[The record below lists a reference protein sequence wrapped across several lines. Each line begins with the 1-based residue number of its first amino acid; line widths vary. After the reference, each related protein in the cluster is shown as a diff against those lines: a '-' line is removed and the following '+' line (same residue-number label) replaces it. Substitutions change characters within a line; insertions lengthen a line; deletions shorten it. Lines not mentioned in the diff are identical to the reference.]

1 MKVWKRIAAAALAA
15 VLAASLVSCSRD
27 NVDTKQ
33 SDSAEE
39 ITGQV
44 AGQIE
49 GSMGRYVE
57 QDLTFPEG
65 EVYFYNILSDGTI
78 RMMCSSGIYDSMD
91 QGESWALWNGQ
102 PEELKKLL
110 GEEVNMGNFKRKAIN
125 RAAIGSDGS
134 IFYCRLKGAEKY
146 SYYYM
151 DKDGSIREVKVTQED
166 GETPIELFY
175 MELYGSG
182 DLIAYDDMGR
192 VLRIDCSNGQ
202 IKHTFLEAEG
212 ETSEI
217 VSPVVVGD
225 RLFLFHM
232 IQNYEEDGTMNIKNI
247 SVDTYSLENNE
258 KLEKPKA
265 LEDFLNENFK
275 ENDEATLTAY
285 ISGRDGNNLY
295 FVNTKG
301 IYRFAVDGSVVE
313 RIFNGGQ
320 GQMNIDTC
328 FGGIALD
335 QDQLILSYSETE
347 HVKYVFD
354 PDIPST
360 PEKEITVYSLEDNYE
375 LRMAITKYQKANPD
389 TFVNYEVGLTDTDA
403 VTKDDAIKVLNTN
416 IMAGE
421 GPDVLLLEG
430 MPIDAYME
438 KGLLADITDVVN
450 EVSGEDGLFDNI
462 AHTYQREDKILAVPN
477 RFTIPVILGKK
488 ETLNQLTDLDSLVK
502 MAGEQKDGTTQGIS
516 IMDQMDTFFLLKIL
530 LPSSSPAWV
539 KEDGTLDGEALS
551 QFLTNA
557 EQLADIYQIPE
568 ERRSGIE
575 MDEGS
580 TFELAQFMT
589 TGECYLAQM
598 VRENSDLNPFNM
610 KDRQNLFVMTSAIKQ
625 LGEQEYDYSAAPGQ
639 ASGVYIP
646 MMATGINAKST
657 EIEAS
662 KEFISF
668 LLRPD
673 SGLRSGWSVNQKE
686 FEQIQEKT
694 ENVQEGIRN
703 IIADEMEGT
712 TMEFNFIWPSKADFD
727 KWKAMAE
734 SLNTSAV
741 TDDMINLTVL
751 EEGAKCLKGECS
763 VEEAVNNITSK
774 LNLYLSE

>member
-1 MKVWKRIAAAALAA
+1 MKIWKWIAAAALAA
-15 VLAASLVSCSRD
+15 VLAASLVSCSKD
-27 NVDTKQ
+27 NKDAKQ

-39 ITGQV
+39 ITGKM
-44 AGQIE
+44 E

-78 RMMCSSGIYDSMD
+78 RMICSSGIYDSMD
-91 QGESWALWNGQ
+91 QGESWAFWSEQ

-110 GEEVNMGNFKRKAIN
+110 GEEVNLGNFKGKAIN

-134 IFYCRLKGAEKY
+134 IFYCRLKEANEFT
-146 SYYYM
+146 YYYV
-151 DKDGSIREVKVTQED
+151 DKDGSTREVNVTEED
-166 GETPIELFY
+166 GETPIELY
-175 MELYGSG
+175 NMELYESG
-182 DLIAYDDMGR
+182 DLIACDDKGR
-192 VLRIDCSNGQ
+192 VLRIDSSNGE

-212 ETSEI
+212 EIPEI
-217 VSPVVVGD
+217 VSTVVVGNK
-225 RLFLFHM
+225 LFLFHM
-232 IQNYEEDGTMNIKNI
+232 IQNYEADGMMSIQNI
-247 SVDTYSLENNE
+247 SVDTYSLDNNE

-285 ISGRDGNNLY
+285 ISGRDGSNLY

-335 QDQLILSYSETE
+335 QEQLILSYSETE
-347 HVKYVFD
+347 HVKYVFN

-375 LRMAITKYQKANPD
+375 LRTAITKFQKANPD

-403 VTKDDAIKVLNTN
+403 VTKDDAIKVLNIN

-430 MPIDAYME
+430 MPVEAYME

-450 EVSGEDGLFDNI
+450 EISGEDGLFDNI
-462 AHTYQREDKILAVPN
+462 VHTYQKEDKILAVPN
-477 RFTIPVILGKK
+477 RFTIPVVLGKK
-488 ETLNQLTDLDSLVK
+488 ETLNQLTDLNSFVK
-502 MAGEQKDGTTQGIS
+502 MAGDQKEGTAQGIS

-530 LPSSSPAWV
+530 MPSSSPAWV

-551 QFLTNA
+551 QFLTNVV
-557 EQLADIYQIPE
+557 QLADIYQIPM

-575 MDEGS
+575 MDEGI

-589 TGECYLAQM
+589 TGECYLSQM

-610 KDRQNLFVMTSAIKQ
+610 KDSQNLFVMTSAIKQ
-625 LGEQEYDYSAAPGQ
+625 LGEQEYDYSVAPGQ

-646 MMATGINAKST
+646 MLTTGINAKST

-686 FEQIQEKT
+686 FEQIQEKK

-727 KWKAMAE
+727 KWKAIAE
-734 SLNTSAV
+734 SLKIPAV

-763 VEEAVNNITSK
+763 VEEAVNSITSK